1 MVSNFVASCN
11 FLDFIDLLFFGVIM
25 PKIIAYETVTRKGKK
40 MLVYAGSVEHEN
52 AILFKQ
58 PLEPLVWY
66 SESMPCSNCIDTI
79 MRHGLE
85 PGGDV
90 KCHN

>member
-1 MVSNFVASCN
+1 
-11 FLDFIDLLFFGVIM
+11 
-25 PKIIAYETVTRKGKK
+25 

>member
-1 MVSNFVASCN
+1 MA
-11 FLDFIDLLFFGVIM
+11 
-25 PKIIAYETVTRKGKK
+25 KIIAYETVTRKGKK

-90 KCHN
+90 KCSN